1 MHTERLL
8 TNITTDRLAESRDFY
23 VQHFGFEVGYDSD
36 WFVNLLSPD
45 KRLEIGLLQQDHELL
60 PEAFREQSPAGVYL
74 TFVVPDVN
82 EWYEAAKA
90 ARVPILPP
98 PEDTFYGQRRC
109 LVEDP
114 NGLLNDVSTPAKRL

>member
-90 ARVPILPP
+90 AKVPILSP

-114 NGLLNDVSTPAKRL
+114 NGLLIDVSTPAKRL

>member
-114 NGLLNDVSTPAKRL
+114 NGLLIDVSTPAKRL

>member
-1 MHTERLL
+1 MTTERLL
-8 TNITTDRLAESRDFY
+8 TNITTARLAESRDFY

-45 KRLEIGLLQQDHELL
+45 KRLEIGLLQREHELL
-60 PEAFREQSPAGVYL
+60 PEVFRGRSPAGVYL

-82 EWYEAAKA
+82 KWHEAAKA
-90 ARVPILPP
+90 AEVPILQP

-109 LVEDP
+109 LVKDP
-114 NGLLNDVSTPAKRL
+114 NGLLIDVSTPTKRL